1 MSSME
6 TMRLACP
13 HCHLDFSGEVWT
25 VVGATEDPALR
36 AELLAG
42 RFNVLACPYCE
53 RESFMPVP
61 FLYHDQERQFAL
73 GFVGRDWGEEEEAQE
88 VINRLL
94 GTLAAERGDLQ
105 LDDYL
110 LEPEIFTSLEEV
122 ILAIREAESAEDPH
136 VLAGG
141 LQALSGITS
150 DEDLMAVLN
159 QYPQLLTDETLGLLR
174 RTAYQQAEQ
183 GFPERAEYFAS
194 LADFLEAQYPL
205 SPEETETDLI
215 DPTEALTHLLRADSE
230 EGFWQVLD
238 DHPELLTPHAVHAL
252 RGMAHR
258 AQREG
263 KLPAA
268 QRFDQAADWLDDA
281 LTALALEAAGEE
293 EVVDLSALFWDA
305 EEEPD
310 GRTT

>member
-6 TMRLACP
+6 TMHLACP
-13 HCHLDFSGEVWT
+13 HCALDFRAEVWT
-25 VVGATEDPALR
+25 VVGATEDPDLR
-36 AELLAG
+36 EELLAG
-42 RFNVLACPYCE
+42 RFNVLSCPYCE

-61 FLYHDQERQFAL
+61 FLYYDQERQFAL
-73 GFVGRDWGEEEEAQE
+73 GFVAQDWGGEEEAQA

-110 LEPEIFTSLEEV
+110 LEPEILTSLEAV
-122 ILAIREAESAEDPH
+122 VLAIREAESLEDPI

-141 LQALSGITS
+141 LRALSGVAS
-150 DEDLMAVLN
+150 DDDLIAVLN

-194 LADFLEAQYPL
+194 LADFLEAQQPL
-205 SPEETETDLI
+205 WLEEPETELR
-215 DPTEALTHLLRADSE
+215 DPTEALTHLLRAETE
-230 EGFWQVLD
+230 EDFWPVLD
-238 DHPELLTPHAVHAL
+238 DHPELLTPRAVHAL
-252 RGMAHR
+252 RDMAHR

-268 QRFDQAADWLDDA
+268 QRFDRAADWLDDA

-293 EVVDLSALFWDA
+293 DVVDLSALFRAA

-310 GRTT
+310 GREN